1 MMQSSSNPAFS
12 DKALK
17 RLAVGEGTDVMSV
30 SGSIAKTTYAL
41 AILIASAAVGWFVLP
56 QFGVAIPWWLI
67 ITLAIATPIVGII
80 TAFKANPVMV
90 TIYAVLEGLL
100 IGVVSRA
107 FETAYSGIVLQAVL
121 LTVATTLGMLFLFVN
136 GSVRVTQKAR
146 SIIMIATVGVVIYF
160 VFELLMGLF
169 NPGFLSV
176 LTTGPVGIVIA
187 AVIVLI
193 AALNLL
199 LDFDFIERGV
209 QGKLAKKTEW
219 YAAFGLTVTLIWLYM
234 SILRLLAASRNN

>member
-30 SGSIAKTTYAL
+30 SGSIAKTAYAL
-41 AILIASAAVGWFVLP
+41 AVVVAAAAVGWLVLP
-56 QFGVAIPWWLI
+56 QIATAIPLWLI
-67 ITLAIATPIVGII
+67 ITLVIATPIVGII
-80 TAFKANPVMV
+80 TAFKANPFLV
-90 TIYAVLEGLL
+90 TLYALLEGLL
-100 IGVVSRA
+100 IGVLSYA
-107 FETAYSGIVLQAVL
+107 FESQYNGIVLQAVL

-136 GSVRVTQKAR
+136 GTVKVTQKLR
-146 SIIMIATVGVVIYF
+146 SVILIATLGVVIYF
-160 VFELLMGLF
+160 VFELIIGFF
-169 NPGFLSV
+169 NPSFLSI
-176 LTTGPVGIVIA
+176 LTGGPMGIVIG

-209 QGKLAKKTEW
+209 RGKLAKKTEW
-219 YAAFGLTVTLIWLYM
+219 YAAFGLVVTLIWLYV